1 MDVELR
7 LDLFMQTAARLIFL
21 FVEGGATYY

>member
-7 LDLFMQTAARLIFL
+7 LDLFMQTAAKLIFL